1 MPDHDL
7 YCTRRISRRAG
18 ANKEHE
24 NLREET
30 PAELHISNEM
40 APATGRSTAAPTACL
55 MGACILARLV

>member
-1 MPDHDL
+1 MLGPIKSM
-7 YCTRRISRRAG
+7 RI
-18 ANKEHE
+18 
-24 NLREET
+24 LQEET